1 MSEMA
6 GFSEVYQREG
16 EAVLIF
22 LTRRTLDVEVALDLT
37 AETFAVA
44 LRRWGRVRS
53 LAPEQVRAWLF
64 TVARRRHARYLRT
77 ARLQRR
83 AIERLGIQV
92 PVVYEEDWNEIEER
106 AGVGTLRSVVRQ
118 ELAALGPAQRE
129 AVRLRVLEERRYD
142 EIAQALGVSEQ
153 TARARVSR
161 GLRAL
166 AVAVQPHLQAEKELL

>member
-6 GFSEVYQREG
+6 DFSEVYQREG
-16 EAVLIF
+16 EAILIF

-44 LRRWGRVRS
+44 LQRWSRVRS
-53 LAPEQVRAWLF
+53 LAPEQARAWLF

-83 AIERLGIQV
+83 AVVRLGIQV

-106 AGVGTLRSVVRQ
+106 AGVATLRSVVRQ
-118 ELAALGPAQRE
+118 ELAELGPAQRE

-142 EIAQALGVSEQ
+142 EIAQVLGVSEQ

-161 GLRAL
+161 GLRTL